1 MVRPLA
7 VACVAFSSFYTMMA
21 NAADDF
27 RVETTVKVDA
37 KKTKYDFLTIFRG
50 TSVYDFSLAND
61 EVTIFDT
68 ARDQVILA
76 DKDRK
81 VKTIVRFDELRE
93 FSRTILERAKA
104 RGEKGVF
111 DPNIDYRHVDTA
123 ELPYMAATN
132 LLGYVAK
139 GIQPPKENREAA
151 ARYRQFSDMAAM
163 LSGMKPGG
171 IPPFVRLRLNRGM
184 FEDGVVPTHVRR
196 TFVQAHLL
204 RDNKIIVNAEH
215 RFNWIISQK
224 DAQRIDEVN
233 SWLTECEAVSLRKY
247 LDIGPVVASKPSASR
262 K

>member
-7 VACVAFSSFYTMMA
+7 VACVAFSSFYSMIA
-21 NAADDF
+21 NASDDF

-37 KKTKYDFLTIFRG
+37 KTKYDFLTIFRG
-50 TSVYDFSLAND
+50 TSVYDFSLARE

-76 DKDRK
+76 DKERK
-81 VKTIVRFDELRE
+81 LKTIVRFDELRE
-93 FSRTILERAKA
+93 FSQTLLERAKA

-111 DPNIDYRHVDTA
+111 DPDIDYRHIETA

-132 LLGYVAK
+132 LLGYAAK
-139 GIQPPKENREAA
+139 CVKPPKDHREAA

-184 FEDGVVPTHVRR
+184 ADDGVVPTHVRR

-204 RDNKIIVNAEH
+204 RDNRIIVNAEH

-233 SWLTECEAVSLRKY
+233 SWLSECDPVSLRKY
-247 LDIGPVVASKPSASR
+247 LDIGQVVARRKPSTSR